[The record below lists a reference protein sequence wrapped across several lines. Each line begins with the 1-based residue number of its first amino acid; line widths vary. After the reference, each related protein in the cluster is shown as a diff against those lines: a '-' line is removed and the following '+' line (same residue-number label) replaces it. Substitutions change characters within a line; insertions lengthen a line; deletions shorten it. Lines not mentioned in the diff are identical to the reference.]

1 MNCSCDQ
8 EAKFLETKKP
18 GPNQGRHFY
27 ACAKPQGS
35 QCDFFCWEGETPRGV
50 SKRVSASNLQSTA
63 LAQIQ
68 AQLARI
74 ETRLDKMAE
83 FLKNQNSSYVETRPA
98 TKEELKNVPF

>member
-1 MNCSCDQ
+1 L
-8 EAKFLETKKP
+8 LETKKP

-68 AQLARI
+68 VQLNRI
-74 ETRLDKMAE
+74 EE
-83 FLKNQNSSYVETRPA
+83 NQKKLGQMLASIGGTLPPPLANPEG
-98 TKEELKNVPF
+98 KILPF